1 MEGVKEYDKKNWK
14 LVIGSMENAIKTYL
28 SSEEECRLLCEKPFD
43 MGWYPDFIASVSST
57 NWW

>member
-1 MEGVKEYDKKNWK
+1 
-14 LVIGSMENAIKTYL
+14 MENAIKTYL

-57 NWW
+57 N